1 MRLSSSQPTI
11 ISFNTFSDPLPHPTW
26 LHPSCP
32 SAQTAVERNLGQ
44 TFYIFRNGWIFCII
58 RNGQT
63 FYDIRNGQTFYNIRN
78 FGYQEA
84 QPNVCTEKKSMSIVR
99 QLLKVSTILK
109 NWALSEGL
117 QTSGTAKGTEQMMK
131 EQREP
136 GLSSKQLEHFLIP
149 HPHQDHT
156 FV

>member
-1 MRLSSSQPTI
+1 MDRPFTISGILVTKKLSPM
-11 ISFNTFSDPLPHPTW
+11 F
-26 LHPSCP
+26 
-32 SAQTAVERNLGQ
+32 AQK
-44 TFYIFRNGWIFCII
+44 
-58 RNGQT
+58 
-63 FYDIRNGQTFYNIRN
+63 
-78 FGYQEA
+78 
-84 QPNVCTEKKSMSIVR
+84 KKSMSIVR

>member
-32 SAQTAVERNLGQ
+32 SAQTAVGRNLGQ
-44 TFYIFRNGWIFCII
+44 TFYN
-58 RNGQT
+58 
-63 FYDIRNGQTFYNIRN
+63 IRNGQTFYNIRN

>member
-32 SAQTAVERNLGQ
+32 SAQTAVGRNLGQ
-44 TFYIFRNGWIFCII
+44 TFYIF
-58 RNGQT
+58 
-63 FYDIRNGQTFYNIRN
+63 RNGQTFYNIRN

-99 QLLKVSTILK
+99 QLLKVFTILK